1 MKSVLD
7 GMGEASK
14 KAVMA
19 GVGAKRPLEAVQP
32 LTLAK
37 QPAEKNQSLKDGPKD
52 VLQQRSRV
60 PTDPK
65 KQAPAKKRARR
76 AMIDESESDEE
87 LELEDDWS
95 DSDSSGFNEN
105 REI

>member
-52 VLQQRSRV
+52 VL
-60 PTDPK
+60 
-65 KQAPAKKRARR
+65 
-76 AMIDESESDEE
+76 
-87 LELEDDWS
+87 
-95 DSDSSGFNEN
+95 
-105 REI
+105 